1 MYDCFVFDLDGT
13 LLNTLADLADSTN
26 DVLRRCGYPEH
37 TQEEIRSFVG
47 HGAER
52 LIFQAVPKSATAEEA
67 EAALEMW
74 KRHYPEQGYPKT
86 KPYDGIAEA
95 LRTLRGR
102 GAALGVLS
110 NKFDGAAKSNIE
122 RFLPGCFDAVH
133 GERVGVPRKPN
144 PRALLLMVDE
154 LESVPERTVYV
165 GDSPVDMEVANNAG
179 VFALGVAWG
188 FNDVETLRRAGADA
202 IAATPFDLP
211 CAAWDGSFSC

>member
-26 DVLRRCGYPEH
+26 DVLRQCGYPEH
-37 TQEEIRSFVG
+37 TQEEIRGFVG

-67 EAALEMW
+67 EAVLEMW

-86 KPYDGIAEA
+86 KPYDGIVEA
-95 LRTLRGR
+95 LQALKER

-122 RFLPGCFDAVH
+122 RFLPGLFDAVH

-144 PRALLLMVDE
+144 PRALLMMVDE
-154 LESVPERTVYV
+154 LERAPERTVYV

-179 VFALGVAWG
+179 TFALGVAWG
-188 FNDVETLRRAGADA
+188 FNDVEALRCAGADA
-202 IAATPFDLP
+202 VVASPADLLRLM
-211 CAAWDGSFSC
+211 